1 MKLVHATV
9 AAALLSTLN
18 CGPAAQHH
26 HNCEPFRARVES
38 GRVAASSSSRQFT
51 QPLPDMAAAAVYN
64 LFVDDASALTV
75 TTDAPDAALCHSATA
90 PQLNFVG
97 VAATDKNGDWLDTSS
112 SPSGLWY
119 DVPQRVLEGGIART
133 TDGVGID
140 GVVPAFAQSARLIA
154 ASNIED
160 REGYFE
166 IRDAGNKIALFF
178 RVNGGPVGGP
188 HLPTE
193 IGTAKG
199 RSFTYFIGGVA
210 DKLYVDVTSA
220 RW

>member
-1 MKLVHATV
+1 MKLLTTF
-9 AAALLSTLN
+9 ALLTLSTALN
-18 CGPAAQHH
+18 CGPAAQPH

-38 GRVAASSSSRQFT
+38 GRVTASSPSRQVT
-51 QPLPDMAAAAVYN
+51 QTLPDMAASIVYN
-64 LFVDDASALTV
+64 LFIDDTNAITV
-75 TTDAPDAALCHSATA
+75 TTDAPDAALCHAVA
-90 PQLNFVG
+90 QPQLNFVG
-97 VAATDKNGDWLDTSS
+97 VATTDKNGDWLDTYS

-140 GVVPAFAQSARLIA
+140 AVVPAFAQSARLVA
-154 ASNIED
+154 ASSIED

-166 IRDAGNKIALFF
+166 IRDASNHIALFF

-188 HLPTE
+188 HLETE
-193 IGTAKG
+193 VSLAKG
-199 RSFTYFIGGVA
+199 RSFTYFVGGVA
-210 DKLYVDVTSA
+210 DKLYVDMTSA

>member
-1 MKLVHATV
+1 MKLLT
-9 AAALLSTLN
+9 AAFALLASAATLN
-18 CGPAAQHH
+18 CGPAAQPH

-38 GRVAASSSSRQFT
+38 GRVTASSSSRQFT
-51 QPLPDMAAAAVYN
+51 QPLPDMAASIVYN
-64 LFVDDASALTV
+64 LYVDDASSLTV
-75 TTDAPDAALCHSATA
+75 TTDAPDAALCHSATS
-90 PQLNFVG
+90 PSLNFVG
-97 VAATDKNGDWLDTSS
+97 VATTDKNGDWLDTSS

-140 GVVPAFAQSARLIA
+140 GVVPVFAQSARLIA
-154 ASNIED
+154 ASSTED

-166 IRDAGNKIALFF
+166 IRDAGNSIVL

-188 HLPTE
+188 HLETE

-210 DKLYVDVTSA
+210 DKLYVDVASA

>member
-1 MKLVHATV
+1 MKLLTTF
-9 AAALLSTLN
+9 ALLALSAA
-18 CGPAAQHH
+18 CGPAAQPH

-38 GRVAASSSSRQFT
+38 GRVTASSPSRQLT
-51 QPLPDMAAAAVYN
+51 QPLPDMAASIVYN
-64 LFVDDASALTV
+64 LFIDDTNAITV

-90 PQLNFVG
+90 ASLNFVG
-97 VAATDKNGDWLDTSS
+97 VATTDKNGDWLDSYS

-140 GVVPAFAQSARLIA
+140 SAVPTFAQSARLVA
-154 ASNIED
+154 ASSIED

-166 IRDAGNKIALFF
+166 IRDVDRIALSF
-178 RVNGGPVGGP
+178 RVNGGPVSGP
-188 HLPTE
+188 HLETE
-193 IGTAKG
+193 VSVAKG
-199 RSFTYFIGGVA
+199 RSFTYFVGGVA
-210 DKLYVDVTSA
+210 DKLYVDMTSA

>member
-1 MKLVHATV
+1 MKLLTTAF
-9 AAALLSTLN
+9 ALLTSAATLN

-38 GRVAASSSSRQFT
+38 GRVTASSSSRQFT
-51 QPLPDMAAAAVYN
+51 QPLPDMAASIVYN
-64 LFVDDASALTV
+64 LYVDDANAITV
-75 TTDAPDAALCHSATA
+75 TTDQPDAALCHSATQ

-97 VAATDKNGDWLDTSS
+97 VATTDKNGDWLDTYSS
-112 SPSGLWY
+112 QAGLWY

-154 ASNIED
+154 ASAIED

-166 IRDAGNKIALFF
+166 IRDAGNSIVL
-178 RVNGGPVGGP
+178 RVSGGPVGGP

-193 IGTAKG
+193 VSTAKG

>member
-9 AAALLSTLN
+9 SAALLSTLN
-18 CGPAAQHH
+18 CGPAAQPH

-38 GRVAASSSSRQFT
+38 GRVTASSSSRRFT
-51 QPLPDMAAAAVYN
+51 QPLPDMAASIVYN
-64 LFVDDASALTV
+64 LFVDDAASLTV
-75 TTDAPDAALCHSATA
+75 TTDQPDAALCHSATQ

-97 VAATDKNGDWLDTSS
+97 VAVTDKSGDWLDTYSS
-112 SPSGLWY
+112 QAGLWY
-119 DVPQRVLEGGIART
+119 DAPQRVLEGGIART

-154 ASNIED
+154 ASAIED

-166 IRDAGNKIALFF
+166 IRDAGNSIVL
-178 RVNGGPVGGP
+178 RVSGGPVGGP

-193 IGTAKG
+193 VSTAKG
-199 RSFTYFIGGVA
+199 RSFTYFIGVVA